1 MFLIKYFSEMNQL
14 IVRFPF
20 GHVNSGLAKHRALL
34 VLLHAFS
41 FAFFFSFSFSF
52 FLVPAVC
59 TGNYQRTK
67 YVARKTLISN
77 DVAADSANRGS

>member
-1 MFLIKYFSEMNQL
+1 MNRL
-14 IVRFPF
+14 IVSTYDFP
-20 GHVNSGLAKHRALL
+20 SGALIQVSQNTEHYL
-34 VLLHAFS
+34 YFFMLLS
-41 FAFFFSFSFSF
+41 FAFFFFSFSF

-59 TGNYQRTK
+59 TGNYRCTK

>member
-1 MFLIKYFSEMNQL
+1 MILLITSQRDEL
-14 IVRFPF
+14 IDSMIPF
-20 GHVNSGLAKHRALL
+20 AREGLAKHRTVSRTPFITLFHLFLSRFFLL
-34 VLLHAFS
+34 V
-41 FAFFFSFSFSF
+41 
-52 FLVPAVC
+52 PTVC